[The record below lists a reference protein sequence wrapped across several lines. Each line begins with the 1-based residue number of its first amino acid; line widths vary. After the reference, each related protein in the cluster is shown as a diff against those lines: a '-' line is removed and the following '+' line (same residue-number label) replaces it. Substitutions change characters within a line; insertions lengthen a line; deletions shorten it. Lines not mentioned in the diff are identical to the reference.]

1 MGFWRES
8 GDGFT
13 LEGVEPF
20 SLKPGERAID
30 RSLLNSMSHRP
41 SIMNDPLVR
50 HACFYALLLIPHWIL
65 ASDEIAPLPPP
76 PKGGIPL
83 VTPADATSVKLTGA
97 PHVSATTTTWN
108 EIPGSLGL
116 QIHSRKA
123 QPNPWNA
130 AVNFP
135 FKAGIA
141 SGDVSLLWFYARKSP
156 GFTGTRAG
164 GSVLVGGG
172 QGKDYAKAVSHDFE
186 LGTSWSLVL
195 VPFPALQAIPAGQ
208 GSVSLH
214 LGEQAQQ
221 IDIAGLSLLNF
232 GKRIPLSD
240 LPQPALTYAGREP
253 DAAWRKAA
261 LQRIESTRKSD
272 FRIKVVDSNGNTV
285 PGAKVDVDLR
295 RHEFGF
301 GSAVTASWLNR
312 PGPDGAMYRE
322 IVDRYFSRVVL
333 ESDLKEM
340 GWKKGI
346 ADPPDKEFQRERTL
360 RALDWLENR
369 NIEVRGHCL
378 TWGVFDE
385 FTTPLRNDP
394 AALKQHMLD
403 HMSDILPAIGH
414 RVIEWD
420 AINHPASWS
429 PTNRITAVT
438 GPSLYPDLM
447 RHARSLSTVPMWL
460 NEDQVFRPGRQQE
473 DYYQETKALIAAG
486 QAPDGIGIQ
495 GHFHCSFLPG
505 PEEMLR
511 ISDRFSKLVPKL
523 QITEFDILANGD
535 ETLQAD
541 WFRDCM
547 IMAFSHPAYTGF
559 QTWGFTERTV
569 LRKEAMPWKADWSE
583 RPLANVWKTWVGGYW
598 HSGVRGKTD
607 AAGQFKF
614 RGYHGRYTVAVET
627 TAGRRVTEVLLKPTQ
642 LETTIILP

>member
-1 MGFWRES
+1 MTIHKGNAWQTRS
-8 GDGFT
+8 
-13 LEGVEPF
+13 PF
-20 SLKPGERAID
+20 AKDPSRFSISSRHSNAHRSVIMKPSLN
-30 RSLLNSMSHRP
+30 RSAFFFAM
-41 SIMNDPLVR
+41 
-50 HACFYALLLIPHWIL
+50 LLIPQIGV
-65 ASDEIAPLPPP
+65 AAAEIAPLPAL
-76 PKGGIPL
+76 PKGGTPL
-83 VTPADATSVKLTGA
+83 VTPADVASVRITGA
-97 PHVSATTTTWN
+97 PQVSAAATTWN

-116 QIHSRKA
+116 QIHSRKSH
-123 QPNPWNA
+123 PNSWNA
-130 AVNFP
+130 AINFP
-135 FKAGIA
+135 FEAGIA
-141 SGDVSLLWFYARKSP
+141 AGDVCLLWLYARKST
-156 GFTGTRAG
+156 GFSGTRAG

-195 VPFPALQAIPAGQ
+195 VPFPALQAIPAGL
-208 GSVSLH
+208 GAVSLH

-232 GKRIPLSD
+232 GKRVALSD
-240 LPQPALTYAGREP
+240 LPQPELTYPGREA

-261 LQRIESTRKSD
+261 LQRIESIRKSD
-272 FRIKVVDSNGNTV
+272 FRIKVVDRNGNTV
-285 PGAKVDVDLR
+285 PGAQVDVDLR

-346 ADPPDKEFQRERTL
+346 AVPPDKEFRRERTMQ
-360 RALDWLENR
+360 ALDWLENR

-385 FTTPLRNDP
+385 YTTPFMKQP
-394 AALKQHMLD
+394 AALKNHMLG
-403 HMSDILPAIGH
+403 HMSNILPAIGH

-429 PTNRITAVT
+429 PTNRITKVT

-447 RHARSLSTVPMWL
+447 RHARSLSSVPMWL

-473 DYYQETKALIAAG
+473 DYYEETKALIAAG

-495 GHFHCSFLPG
+495 GHFHASFLPD

-511 ISDRFSKLVPKL
+511 ISDRFAALVPKL
-523 QITEFDILANGD
+523 QVTEFDILANGD
-535 ETLQAD
+535 EQLQTD

-583 RPLANVWKTWVGGYW
+583 RPLAMVWKTWVGDYW
-598 HSGVRGKTD
+598 HSKVHGKTD

-614 RGYHGRYTVAVET
+614 RGYHGRYTVAAET
-627 TAGRRVTEVLLKPTQ
+627 SAGRRVTEMLLNPTC
-642 LETTIILP
+642 LETTITVP

>member
-1 MGFWRES
+1 MR
-8 GDGFT
+8 
-13 LEGVEPF
+13 
-20 SLKPGERAID
+20 
-30 RSLLNSMSHRP
+30 RSL
-41 SIMNDPLVR
+41 IR
-50 HACFYALLLIPHWIL
+50 HTIFSALLLLPPWGLAAGIP
-65 ASDEIAPLPPP
+65 PLPKL
-76 PKGGIPL
+76 PKGGLPL
-83 VTPADATSVKLTGA
+83 VMPADAASVKITGA
-97 PHVSATTTTWN
+97 PEVSIISSSWK
-108 EIPGSLGL
+108 EVPGALGL

-123 QPNPWNA
+123 HPNPWNA
-130 AVNFP
+130 GVSFP
-135 FKAGIA
+135 FKPAIAG
-141 SGDVSLLWFYARKSP
+141 GDVGLWWFYARKSP
-156 GFTGTRAG
+156 GFTAKRAG

-172 QGKDYAKAVSHDFE
+172 QGKDYAKAVMHDFE

-195 VPFPALQAIPAGQ
+195 VPFPALQSVPAGQ
-208 GSVSLH
+208 GSVSIH
-214 LGEQAQQ
+214 LGELAQQ

-232 GKRIPLSD
+232 GNRVALAD
-240 LPQPALTYAGREP
+240 LPQPALTYPGREP

-261 LQRIESTRKSD
+261 LQRIESTRKGD
-272 FRIKVVDSNGNTV
+272 FRIRVIDSNGRAV
-285 PGAKVDVDLR
+285 PAASVSVDLR

-301 GSAVTASWLNR
+301 GSAVTAAWLNR

-346 ADPPDKEFQRERTL
+346 AVPHDKEFLRENTL
-360 RALDWLENR
+360 RALDWLEQR
-369 NIEVRGHCL
+369 DIDVRGHCL

-385 FTTPLRNDP
+385 FTTPLKKDP
-394 AALKQHMLD
+394 AALRKHMLD

-429 PTNRITAVT
+429 PTNRITNVT
-438 GPSLYPDLM
+438 GPTLFPDLM
-447 RHARSLSTVPMWL
+447 RHARSLSSVPMWL

-473 DYYQETKALIAAG
+473 DYYQETKGLIAAG
-486 QAPDGIGIQ
+486 QAPDGLGIQ

-511 ISDRFSKLVPKL
+511 ISDRFAKLVPKL

-535 ETLQAD
+535 EKLQAD

-559 QTWGFTERTV
+559 QTWGFSERTV

-583 RPLANVWKTWVGGYW
+583 RPLVSIWKNWVGGYW
-598 HSGVRGKTD
+598 HTQVQGKTD
-607 AAGQFKF
+607 PSGQLKF

-627 TAGRRVTEVLLKPTQ
+627 AAGRRVSQVLLNPTH
-642 LETTIILP
+642 LETTVTLP

>member
-1 MGFWRES
+1 VIDFFSLLVFRNGLD
-8 GDGFT
+8 DGFT
-13 LEGVEPF
+13 QGGREPVRHGTARSCFILVFRMHHFLIRHAIFPVVLMLPLRSTAASMVPPLPALPKDGV
-20 SLKPGERAID
+20 
-30 RSLLNSMSHRP
+30 
-41 SIMNDPLVR
+41 PLVMPVD
-50 HACFYALLLIPHWIL
+50 A
-65 ASDEIAPLPPP
+65 ASVQI
-76 PKGGIPL
+76 I
-83 VTPADATSVKLTGA
+83 GA
-97 PHVSATTTTWN
+97 PELSAIPSNWK
-108 EIPGSLGL
+108 EVPGSIGL

-123 QPNPWNA
+123 HPNPWNA
-130 AVNFP
+130 GVSFP
-135 FKAGIA
+135 FKPGIA
-141 SGDVSLLWFYARKSP
+141 GGDVGLLWFYARKSP
-156 GFTGTRAG
+156 GYTGTSAG

-172 QGKDYAKAVSHDFE
+172 QGKEYAKAVTHEFV
-186 LGTSWSLVL
+186 LGESWSLVL
-195 VPFPALQAIPAGQ
+195 VPFPALQAVPAGQ
-208 GSVSLH
+208 GAVAIH

-221 IDIAGLSLLNF
+221 IDIAGLSLINF
-232 GKRIPLSD
+232 GTRVPLSA
-240 LPQPALTYAGREP
+240 LPQPALTYPGREP
-253 DAAWRKAA
+253 DAAWRKTA

-272 FRIKVVDSNGNTV
+272 FRIKVIGSNGNAAASALV
-285 PGAKVDVDLR
+285 SVDLR

-301 GSAVTASWLNR
+301 GSAVTAAWLNR

-340 GWKKGI
+340 GWKRGV
-346 ADPPDKEFQRERTL
+346 AAPRDKEFLRENTL
-360 RALDWLENR
+360 RALDWLEER

-385 FTTPLRNDP
+385 FTTPLKNDP
-394 AALKQHMLD
+394 AALRQHMLD
-403 HMSDILPAIGH
+403 HMSDIVPAIGH

-438 GPSLYPDLM
+438 GRAFYADIM
-447 RHARSLSTVPMWL
+447 RHARSLSSLPMWL
-460 NEDQVFRPGRQQE
+460 NEDQVFRAGRQQE
-473 DYYQETKALIAAG
+473 DYYQETRDLILAG
-486 QAPDGIGIQ
+486 QAPDGLGIQ

-511 ISDRFSKLVPKL
+511 ISDRFAKLVPKL

-535 ETLQAD
+535 ESLQAD

-583 RPLANVWKTWVGGYW
+583 RPLAGVWKTWVGDYW
-598 HSGVRGKTD
+598 HSKVRGNTD

-627 TAGRRVTEVLLKPTQ
+627 AAGRRVSEVLLNPNQ
-642 LETTIILP
+642 LEAVITLP